1 MKHLSSS
8 LLAVAVATTAA
19 TAQSLIT
26 ESARTFTVGSDIAD
40 VQNPPAAFLQT
51 VNDSAIVSLTRV
63 EVGLHLVGT
72 SSGAGFAS
80 EMFVSLNQN
89 LGQTAVLLNQVG
101 VTSGDPVGQGYDG
114 WNVTFRDDAV
124 NGDVH
129 AATLASGTLTGIWA
143 PDARSAATDPGTS
156 RPLTLS
162 LFNNGTGNGD
172 WRLLVGDLTPGGTMR
187 LQSWSLTFTGY
198 TAVPE
203 PGAYALLTGLG
214 LLAVAGW
221 LRRGR

>member
-26 ESARTFTVGSDIAD
+26 ETTRTFTVGTDIAD
-40 VQNPPAAFLQT
+40 VQNPPAAFRQT
-51 VNDSAIVSLTRV
+51 VSDSAIVSLTRV

-80 EMFVSLNQN
+80 EMFVSLNKD
-89 LGQTAVLLNQVG
+89 LGQTSVLLNQVG
-101 VTSGDPVGQGYDG
+101 VTASDPVGQVYDG
-114 WNVTFRDDAV
+114 WNVTLRDDAA

-129 AATLASGTLTGIWA
+129 AASLGSGTLSGTWA
-143 PDARSAATDPGTS
+143 PDGRVAATDTDRSLP
-156 RPLTLS
+156 LS
-162 LFNNGTGNGD
+162 LFNTGSGNGD
-172 WRLLVGDLTPGGTMR
+172 WRLLVGDLTPAGTMR
-187 LQSWSLTFTGY
+187 LQSWSLTFTGF

-203 PGAYALLTGLG
+203 PEAFALLSGVG
-214 LLAVAGW
+214 LLIVACSHRC
-221 LRRGR
+221 RRL